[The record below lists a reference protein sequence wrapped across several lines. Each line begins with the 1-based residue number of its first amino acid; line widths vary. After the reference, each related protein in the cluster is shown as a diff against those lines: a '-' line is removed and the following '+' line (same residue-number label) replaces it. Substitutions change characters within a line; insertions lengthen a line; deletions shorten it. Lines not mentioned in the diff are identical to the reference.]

1 MFELLYSAYSKITQ
15 HFKTNDVV
23 FVDDDDGGVG
33 LNDQSIYIERTKNRH
48 EVEKGIIFIEV
59 E

>member
-48 EVEKGIIFIEV
+48 EVERV
-59 E
+59 SSLLR